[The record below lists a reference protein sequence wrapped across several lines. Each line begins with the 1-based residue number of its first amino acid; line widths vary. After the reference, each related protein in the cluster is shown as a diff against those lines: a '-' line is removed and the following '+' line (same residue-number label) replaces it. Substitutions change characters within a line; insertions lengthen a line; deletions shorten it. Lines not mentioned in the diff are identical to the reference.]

1 LLFAHLE
8 NVRLA
13 LLNLAPAAQETA
25 IIDLLRDVGLAN
37 FAEEHYA
44 LSFPVIL
51 AEFAWERD
59 ACKTGAIAEQF
70 VLQIRAKRSRLH
82 AVALLMVEIL
92 ARHRAGGVVAH
103 CQPNLSDR
111 GER

>member
-1 LLFAHLE
+1 MLFAHLE

-13 LLNLAPAAQETA
+13 LLDLAPAAQETA

-59 ACKTGAIAEQF
+59 ACKTSAIAEQF
-70 VLQIRAKRSRLH
+70 VLQIRA
-82 AVALLMVEIL
+82 
-92 ARHRAGGVVAH
+92 
-103 CQPNLSDR
+103 
-111 GER
+111 